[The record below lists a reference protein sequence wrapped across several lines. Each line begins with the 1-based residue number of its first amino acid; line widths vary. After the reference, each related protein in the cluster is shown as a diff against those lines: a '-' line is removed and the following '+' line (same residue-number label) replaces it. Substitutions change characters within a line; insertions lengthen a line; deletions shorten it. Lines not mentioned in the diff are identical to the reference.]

1 MTRRLYPARLTGTV
15 AAPPSKSAWH
25 RELICRFLAGQ
36 PLPQELSGADVSAT
50 LSGLRVLR
58 QAATPSTAARPARRC
73 GFCCRW
79 RWRWDAPDCI
89 LPEHPGY
96 WSGPCPRPIP

>member
-36 PLPQELSGADVSAT
+36 
-50 LSGLRVLR
+50 RC
-58 QAATPSTAARPARRC
+58 RRSC
-73 GFCCRW
+73 
-79 RWRWDAPDCI
+79 
-89 LPEHPGY
+89 PE
-96 WSGPCPRPIP
+96 RM